1 MMVEKI
7 IDDFFN
13 EYKEK
18 FNDIEEKNEIFINVF
33 FISLINN
40 NSLESGLNYYLK
52 KMEETLNYLEIFL
65 LIEIRPELSIFCSI
79 SELDL
84 FKILT

>member
-52 KMEETLNYLEIFL
+52 KNGRNIKLFRNLSSYRNTPWVKYFL
-65 LIEIRPELSIFCSI
+65 FNIRTWPF
-79 SELDL
+79 
-84 FKILT
+84 